1 MKTYL
6 GDRTIDGVVVTV
18 DGQDLPD
25 YAEVCKFTNAGFEW
39 SFEGVAATQLAFAL
53 IYDVTG
59 DAGLAKRLAE
69 PFMREVTANFGN
81 DWEMTEADVRAA
93 VIQVQPEQA

>member
-6 GDRTIDGVVVTV
+6 GDRTIDGVFVTV
-18 DGQDLPD
+18 DGNDLPD

-39 SFEGVAATQLAFAL
+39 SYEGSAATQLAFAL

-59 DAGLAKRLAE
+59 DAGLAKSLAQ
-69 PFMREVTANFGN
+69 PFMRTVTANFGN
-81 DWEMTEADVRAA
+81 DWEMTDSDVLAA
-93 VIQVQPEQA
+93 VAQVQSEKA